1 MQTGKE
7 RTLFVDDGDIAQK
20 KALRKIVHQG
30 EKCPE
35 NPLLIGEMPWEAN
48 LICGG
53 TVRKESD
60 GYRMWYQS
68 YDKGTYINLY
78 AESPDG
84 LNWHRPDL
92 GQFPDYDG
100 KVQNNIFLSRLG
112 LRSEQRAPVAVNQDH
127 NPNVLYTPH
136 FGADKQYTLISYDYA
151 RSGYAPYDGYVLA
164 YSRDGIVWTDGPE
177 NPVIPGYADV
187 GMFTFD
193 PVAGMF
199 RGIVK
204 NFLEIR
210 GYRRRSVL
218 ATESPDASNWTFP
231 QPAFLPDVEDD
242 AWAETYNTSEKKM
255 AHTQVYGMP
264 IFRYES
270 MLIGFP
276 QIFRITDTENPS
288 HDGPVD
294 IQLTSSRDGR
304 TWDRVGNRE
313 TIVPTGEPGTYDA
326 GGVYTGN
333 SLIVEDDEVRIYYTG
348 CTTTHALPGETGVCM
363 VSWQRD
369 RFVGLS
375 ADPSGGTVE
384 LKPRKAGKTLHVNA
398 DASRGAINLTIPDT
412 DVQERLVGDKLDHA
426 VNIPRHLIGKEVV
439 VRLELK
445 GSEVFSIWW
454 D

>member
-1 MQTGKE
+1 MPASKK
-7 RTLFVDDGDIAQK
+7 RTLFVDDGDIAQQN
-20 KALRKIVHQG
+20 ALRRIVHQG

-35 NPLLIGEMPWEAN
+35 NPLLIGEMPWEGN

-53 TVRKESD
+53 TVRKEDD

-68 YDKGTYINLY
+68 YDRGTYINLY
-78 AESPDG
+78 AESTDG
-84 LNWHRPDL
+84 LHWKRPEL

-112 LRSEQRAPVAVNQDH
+112 LRSEHRAPLSVNQDH

-136 FGADKQYTLISYDYA
+136 FRADRQYTLISYDYA

-193 PVAGMF
+193 PVDGIF

-218 ATESPDASNWTFP
+218 ATESPDALNWTFP
-231 QPAFLPDVEDD
+231 QPAFIPDVEDD
-242 AWAETYNTSEKKM
+242 AWAEAYNTSGKRM

-270 MLIGFP
+270 ILIGFP
-276 QIFRITDTENPS
+276 QLFRITDTENPS
-288 HDGPVD
+288 HDGEVD
-294 IQLTSSRDGR
+294 LQLTSSRDGLM
-304 TWDRVGNRE
+304 WNRVGDRE
-313 TIVPTGEPGTYDA
+313 PLVPIGEPGSYDA
-326 GGVYTGN
+326 GGVYSGN
-333 SLIVEDDEVRIYYTG
+333 SLVVDHDEVRLYYTG
-348 CTTTHALPGETGVCM
+348 CRTTHGVPGETGVCM
-363 VSWQRD
+363 VLWRRD
-369 RFVGLS
+369 RFVGLR
-375 ADPSGGTVE
+375 ADQAGGTVE
-384 LKPRKAGKTLHVNA
+384 IKPQKAGKTLHLNA
-398 DASRGAINLTIPDT
+398 DASQGTIDLTISDT
-412 DVQERLVGDKLDHA
+412 EVRKRLVGDRLDYPI
-426 VNIPRHLIGKEVV
+426 NMPRHLIGKEVV
-439 VRLELK
+439 VRLGMK
-445 GSEVFSIWW
+445 DSEVFSLWW